1 MTCSDLD
8 RLVDDAVAGLPG
20 AAERLAAHADACD
33 ACLAEAD
40 CAHAPV
46 EALALLAADAC
57 PPDVIVAA
65 LAEAALTEAALP
77 EAVTLGR
84 PPDRPARRSTPRPDR
99 AAVPAPRRARTV
111 WATAVGAAVL
121 AVAFVLAWRG
131 VPQASAPG
139 ARPAL
144 AEAACPAALGSDSA
158 RAVPVLTPAA
168 PLAAVSAPRAPAPVP
183 PGPAP
188 EPAATPVPEPT
199 PDSDPVGAPAVQYL
213 APEALVAESLTPADS
228 AAARAEL
235 LFALGIVARA
245 QRAAD
250 AAVSDEMQRVSEA
263 LLPAR
268 LL

>member
-57 PPDVIVAA
+57 PPDVIAAA
-65 LAEAALTEAALP
+65 LAEAALPEAA
-77 EAVTLGR
+77 ALGR
-84 PPDRPARRSTPRPDR
+84 PPDRPARRSTLARPDR
-99 AAVPAPRRARTV
+99 SAVPAPRRARTV

-131 VPQASAPG
+131 VPPASAPG

-144 AEAACPAALGSDSA
+144 AEAVRPTARPAALGSDSA
-158 RAVPVLTPAA
+158 RAVPVLTPEA
-168 PLAAVSAPRAPAPVP
+168 PLAAVFAPRAPAPVP

-188 EPAATPVPEPT
+188 EPTATPVPEPT
-199 PDSDPVGAPAVQYL
+199 PDSDPIGAPTFQAL
-213 APEALVAESLTPADS
+213 DPDALVAETLTPADS

>member
-57 PPDVIVAA
+57 PPDVIAAA
-65 LAEAALTEAALP
+65 LAEAALPEAA
-77 EAVTLGR
+77 ALGR
-84 PPDRPARRSTPRPDR
+84 PPDRPAGRSTPRPDR

-121 AVAFVLAWRG
+121 AVAFFLAWRG
-131 VPQASAPG
+131 VPPAPAPG

-144 AEAACPAALGSDSA
+144 AEAVRPAARPAALGSDSA
-158 RAVPVLTPAA
+158 RVVPVLTPEA

-199 PDSDPVGAPAVQYL
+199 PDSDPIDVPTFQALDPD
-213 APEALVAESLTPADS
+213 ALVAESLTPADS